1 MLLEIDCIWPGHMR
15 YGFDIYIF
23 DDGTGNEITLDGD
36 YNL

>member
-1 MLLEIDCIWPGHMR
+1 MR

-23 DDGTGNEITLDGD
+23 DDGTGNGITLDGD